1 MSLIVRDKNFYK
13 KVLAIA
19 IPIALQNMVT
29 SAVGMLDTIMLGQL
43 GEVAMS
49 ASSLANQVGFIFQMI
64 NFGLT
69 GGAGILTSQYWGRGD
84 SDSIRRVMSLTY
96 RISMS
101 VAVLFAIGATFFPE
115 MLMRIFTNDEA
126 IIYEG
131 IRYLNY
137 CGVIYLANAF
147 TITTT
152 SILRT
157 VGTVKIALFSTVA
170 SLLVNAFF
178 NYGLIFGKLGMPQM
192 GVAGAAL
199 ATMIARLVEFAI
211 ITVFL
216 FRVDQKICFRVKD
229 FWQKVDMATVRLFMK
244 YGAPV
249 LCNEL
254 FWSLGNSMSAVVLG
268 RIGAEAVAANSICDI
283 VFQMTSFFIWGAAN
297 AASVMTGNTIGA
309 GEKEKAREQSKTFIV
324 ISLGLGVVTSLMI
337 LGLRGFMVDF
347 YNVADST
354 KEIAYSIMNLM
365 CFVCIFQAMGNI
377 NMFGTLRGGGD
388 SRFVLVCDVSA
399 MWGLSVPLGFL
410 SGLVLHWPIWLVYL
424 CLRSSE
430 IFTCI
435 AGLIRLCG
443 TRWMVDVT
451 QEKKEDSSGR
461 LAAEGE

>member
-1 MSLIVRDKNFYK
+1 MSLIVKDKNFYK
-13 KVLAIA
+13 TVLAIA
-19 IPIALQNMVT
+19 VPIALQNMIT

-49 ASSLANQVGFIFQMI
+49 ASSLANQVGFIFMMI

-69 GGAGILTSQYWGRGD
+69 GGAGILTSQYWGRQD
-84 SDSIRRVMSLTY
+84 ADSIRKVMSLTY
-96 RISMS
+96 RISIGIALIF
-101 VAVLFAIGATFFPE
+101 AVGATFFPG
-115 MLMRIFTNDEA
+115 MLMRIFTNDEE
-126 IIYEG
+126 IIREG
-131 IRYLNY
+131 IRYLRY

-147 TITTT
+147 AITTT

-157 VGTVKIALFSTVA
+157 VGTVKIALYSTIA
-170 SLLVNAFF
+170 SLVVNVIF
-178 NYGLIFGKLGMPQM
+178 NYALIFGKFGLPRM

-199 ATMIARLVEFAI
+199 ATMIARLVELAI

-216 FRVDQKICFRVKD
+216 FRFDEKIGFRVKD
-229 FWQKVDMATVRLFMK
+229 FWRKIDMGTLKLFMK

-254 FWSLGNSMSAVVLG
+254 FWSLGNSMAAVVLG
-268 RIGAEAVAANSICDI
+268 RLGAEAVAANSICDI

-324 ISLGLGVVTSLMI
+324 ISLGLGIIASLMI
-337 LGLRGFMVDF
+337 LGLRGFMIDF

-388 SRFVLVCDVSA
+388 SRFVLICDVGA

-410 SGLVLHWPIWLVYL
+410 SGLVFHWPIWLVYL

-435 AGLIRLCG
+435 AGLVRLCG
-443 TRWMVDVT
+443 TRWVTDVT
-451 QEKKEDSSGR
+451 REKKKDSSD
-461 LAAEGE
+461 LLTADGE

>member
-1 MSLIVRDKNFYK
+1 M
-13 KVLAIA
+13 
-19 IPIALQNMVT
+19 
-29 SAVGMLDTIMLGQL
+29 
-43 GEVAMS
+43 
-49 ASSLANQVGFIFQMI
+49 
-64 NFGLT
+64 
-69 GGAGILTSQYWGRGD
+69 
-84 SDSIRRVMSLTY
+84 
-96 RISMS
+96 
-101 VAVLFAIGATFFPE
+101 
-115 MLMRIFTNDEA
+115 
-126 IIYEG
+126 
-131 IRYLNY
+131 
-137 CGVIYLANAF
+137 
-147 TITTT
+147 
-152 SILRT
+152 
-157 VGTVKIALFSTVA
+157 
-170 SLLVNAFF
+170 
-178 NYGLIFGKLGMPQM
+178 
-192 GVAGAAL
+192 AGAAL

-324 ISLGLGVVTSLMI
+324 ISLGLGVVASLMI

-388 SRFVLVCDVSA
+388 SRFVLICDVSA

-443 TRWMVDVT
+443 TRWIVDVT

-461 LAAEGE
+461 LATEGE

>member
-1 MSLIVRDKNFYK
+1 
-13 KVLAIA
+13 
-19 IPIALQNMVT
+19 
-29 SAVGMLDTIMLGQL
+29 
-43 GEVAMS
+43 
-49 ASSLANQVGFIFQMI
+49 
-64 NFGLT
+64 
-69 GGAGILTSQYWGRGD
+69 
-84 SDSIRRVMSLTY
+84 
-96 RISMS
+96 
-101 VAVLFAIGATFFPE
+101 
-115 MLMRIFTNDEA
+115 
-126 IIYEG
+126 
-131 IRYLNY
+131 
-137 CGVIYLANAF
+137 
-147 TITTT
+147 
-152 SILRT
+152 
-157 VGTVKIALFSTVA
+157 
-170 SLLVNAFF
+170 
-178 NYGLIFGKLGMPQM
+178 
-192 GVAGAAL
+192 
-199 ATMIARLVEFAI
+199 
-211 ITVFL
+211 
-216 FRVDQKICFRVKD
+216 
-229 FWQKVDMATVRLFMK
+229 
-244 YGAPV
+244 
-249 LCNEL
+249 
-254 FWSLGNSMSAVVLG
+254 MSAVVLG

-324 ISLGLGVVTSLMI
+324 ISLGLGVVASLMI

-410 SGLVLHWPIWLVYL
+410 SGLVFHWPIWLVYL